1 MTRIMFVQ
9 MEGVTWVWEWR
20 WVETAVLLLALLI
33 YLRGSTRQSGR
44 SKIQHTIFFFGYL
57 LLLIVVASPFNHLA
71 TQLFSMRVLQRIL
84 LVALIPL
91 LILSSDPV
99 LVLFAGLPRNTQH
112 RLREMPFTHPNWF
125 DTIRRLTAPA
135 AIWLLFICVFWIG
148 YDLNFHQLTIR
159 SQAWHGLETGL
170 LFIVASF
177 YWWHI
182 LAVSPKVHQP
192 MPSVVRIG
200 YVLAA
205 ALPVKIIGLVLL
217 FSTSTIY
224 NYPGSIQLGYLSIN
238 DQSLGAMFHWSLGGI
253 AFTWTGI
260 FLMREWFDQEARKP
274 IMPHAAWA
282 TPQRMLA
289 PGFGN
294 EASSKQNNSL
304 PKEMRSN
311 TVPVTQDK
319 EIGECQ
325 STRKL
330 SRFTAVRAKIL
341 LIIRSRAAN
350 SPEN

>member
-1 MTRIMFVQ
+1 MFVQ
-9 MEGVTWVWEWR
+9 TEGVTWVWEWR
-20 WVETAVLLLALLI
+20 WVETAVLLLVLFI
-33 YLRGSTRQSGR
+33 YLRGNTRQSGR
-44 SKIQHTIFFFGYL
+44 SKIQDITFFCGFT
-57 LLLIVVASPFNHLA
+57 LLLIIAASPFNHLA

-99 LVLFAGLPRNTQH
+99 PVLFAGLPGNAQY
-112 RLREMPFTHPNWF
+112 RLRELPSTHPNWF
-125 DTIRRLTAPA
+125 DTIHRFTAPA

-159 SQAWHGLETGL
+159 SQAWHGLETGV
-170 LFIVASF
+170 LFVVAAL

-182 LAVSPKVHQP
+182 LAVSPKLHQP
-192 MPSVVRIG
+192 MPPVVRIG

-205 ALPVKIIGLVLL
+205 ALPVKIIGFVLL

-260 FLMREWFDQEARKP
+260 YLMRAWFDKEAHKP

-282 TPQRMLA
+282 TQERMLA
-289 PGFGN
+289 PGFGG
-294 EASSKQNNSL
+294 EVTSTQNNSL
-304 PKEMRSN
+304 PKDVRSN
-311 TVPVTQDK
+311 K
-319 EIGECQ
+319 A
-325 STRKL
+325 TR
-330 SRFTAVRAKIL
+330 SRTAIDSFR
-341 LIIRSRAAN
+341 IRSKYGGFAQPHKR
-350 SPEN
+350 